1 MKKKMLKIALAVCAA
16 ATTLPSLAAGPAGSG
31 PNPYTDCGIGAA
43 LFKDTHWAAV
53 TSNVIWDLGST
64 AITSATASP
73 ETCTNKSVK
82 AAMFVRDTYAQIIED
97 AARGHGEH
105 LTAVLEIFECT
116 AHQKDEAGNSVRN
129 AVGAAVAQPDF
140 GSRESLERAGQLYQI
155 IDSAARHH
163 CAA

>member
-1 MKKKMLKIALAVCAA
+1 MKKKMLKVAVALCATA
-16 ATTLPSLAAGPAGSG
+16 FTLPSLAAGSTGSG

-53 TSNVIWDLGST
+53 TSNVTWDLGST

-73 ETCTNKSVK
+73 ETCTNKNVK
-82 AAMFVRDTYAQIIED
+82 AAMFIRDTYARILED
-97 AARGHGEH
+97 AARGQGDH

-116 AHQKDEAGNSVRN
+116 ASQKDEARTSVRRS
-129 AVGAAVAQPDF
+129 VGAAVAQPGF
-140 GSRESLERAGQLYQI
+140 GRGESLERAGELYQI
-155 IDSAARHH
+155 IDSAARQH